1 MAFLDTPELPEP
13 KALPKY
19 LVGAASPLWAYFG
32 AAAAGGVAFWWM
44 TRWARPTNLEA
55 LFAKADA
62 IAAPMIE
69 PVLEAVEA
77 VAELP
82 VLTVEQLAAP
92 EPVVEAAPEPVV
104 EAAPEPVVEAEPE
117 PVVEAAPEPEPALAP
132 VVAEAPEP
140 VPEPAAGPE
149 PVLEA
154 APEPVA
160 EPETAPEAAP
170 EAAYDW
176 ADPEVTL
183 GFEPEAA
190 PQPTPKPRARKA
202 APSVDKA

>member
-82 VLTVEQLAAP
+82 VLTAEQL
-92 EPVVEAAPEPVV
+92 AAPEPVV

-117 PVVEAAPEPEPALAP
+117 PVVEAAPEPEPAPAP

-160 EPETAPEAAP
+160 EPETAPEAAY
-170 EAAYDW
+170 AW

-183 GFEPEAA
+183 GFEPEPA
-190 PQPTPKPRARKA
+190 PQPTPKSRARKA